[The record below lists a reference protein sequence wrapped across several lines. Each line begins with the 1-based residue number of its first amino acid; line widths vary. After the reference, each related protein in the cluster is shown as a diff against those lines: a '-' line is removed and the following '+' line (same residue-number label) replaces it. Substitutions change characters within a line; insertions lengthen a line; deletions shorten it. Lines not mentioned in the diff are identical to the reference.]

1 MMMEM
6 IRICLSCHFLDHR
19 TLQWYFRE
27 LLNYR
32 IDLGRM
38 GDLLRL
44 EIVKCLHQLEDQ
56 IDLLHQEENAPLLQ
70 EVEIYQR
77 IQEMILI
84 EILEEVREIA
94 GQGEEMMIGNLVGKG
109 IMIDEI
115 DNICFLLLIT
125 ILRI

>member
-1 MMMEM
+1 
-6 IRICLSCHFLDHR
+6 
-19 TLQWYFRE
+19 
-27 LLNYR
+27 
-32 IDLGRM
+32 M
-38 GDLLRL
+38 GGLRRL

-56 IDLLHQEENAPLLQ
+56 IDLLHQEENVLLLQ
-70 EVEIYQR
+70 EVEIYPR

-94 GQGEEMMIGNLVGKG
+94 GQGEEMMKGILVGKG